1 MAFLQ
6 EEFCFWKI
14 SFSFFFNR
22 NSCLF
27 LLKLKHCNRG
37 TTTVVHTLLDI
48 DFLPIVIPLMRAVF
62 VLDFSCSFV
71 YITNIFV
78 GCQILQSDRK
88 GSFLLEGPPHFM
100 IKEFFL
106 YTLQGKQNYSLVSLC
121 VCVVFVFLFVVAI
134 ICWDSASLSIKRD
147 FSFCNMSSFQTCKF
161 NWIQLWVTL

>member
-100 IKEFFL
+100 IKEFFFV
-106 YTLQGKQNYSLVSLC
+106 YSARETKLFTGVFVC
-121 VCVVFVFLFVVAI
+121 VCGFCL
-134 ICWDSASLSIKRD
+134 
-147 FSFCNMSSFQTCKF
+147 SFCGSYNLLRFCIFKHQEGF
-161 NWIQLWVTL
+161 LIL